1 MSDFDQWFTD
11 RHQEPPANERE
22 EVADLF
28 QWFFRLKAIEK
39 IAGQRINAR
48 FLASAMQDLSTACFG
63 DNPNEVRLAW
73 QMVLDTLGPVLTGK
87 MIDEGV
93 YRRYTPEPDS
103 VRGTPSLAVV
113 WRKNGQSV
121 VARAQYVQDKATGI
135 RFDVE

>member
-11 RHQEPPANERE
+11 RNQEPPANERE

-48 FLASAMQDLSTACFG
+48 FLASAMQDLSAACFG

-87 MIDEGV
+87 MLRERV
-93 YRRYTPEPDS
+93 YLRYTPEPDHDA
-103 VRGTPSLAVV
+103 GTPSMAVV

-121 VARAQYVQDKATGI
+121 VARGTFTQEKPTGI